1 MPHILITND
10 DGIYAEGLRAL
21 VTAFAGIGTVSVV
34 APISERSAAAQS
46 LTLRH
51 PIFCEQVAERDQHV
65 DGPVGQPEDQDL
77 DEEGE
82 AAAEHPLADHDKHDA
97 EGEEQEKR
105 AKTAIG
111 NRPSSL

>member
-51 PIFCEQVAERDQHV
+51 PIFCEQVAD
-65 DGPVGQPEDQDL
+65 
-77 DEEGE
+77 
-82 AAAEHPLADHDKHDA
+82 
-97 EGEEQEKR
+97 R
-105 AKTAIG
+105 A
-111 NRPSSL
+111 